1 MIFLRNCQ
9 RYAALL
15 ATTIVALF
23 APLQTAFGCGAVI
36 VAEGTAPIDL
46 TCHRQPNR
54 SARM

>member
-36 VAEGTAPIDL
+36 ATEGTAPIDL
-46 TCHRQPNR
+46 TCHWQPNR